1 MQFCPH
7 CSTPLAI
14 RLIEQRELPA
24 CPACD
29 WIYWN
34 SPVPA
39 AGCLIEQGGSL
50 LLIRRKTPPHA
61 GEWSLPVGFLQFGE
75 TAEQAASRE
84 VEEETGLRVEA
95 AALLGTYS
103 DIINPQRSHLVLI
116 FHGRIIGGALK
127 AGDDA
132 EAAGWFSENALPPIA
147 FASAQS
153 AVETWRAQR
162 QGPPTAFYFCP
173 RCRSKLETR
182 QIVARPQQVCPTCD
196 WIYWVSPIPIAETI
210 VTNNE
215 GHVLLIKRKFP
226 PRVGDWALPGG
237 FLDWG
242 ENAETAAVREVREET
257 GLEVRLARLLCTLG
271 LPSLLNPEQCLVKA
285 IFIGEIA
292 GGNLQAGDDALDA
305 KFFAWENLPENLATE
320 STRQALRQWRAQ
332 HNISGY

>member
-7 CSTPLAI
+7 CSTPLEI
-14 RLIEQRELPA
+14 KLIEQRELWA
-24 CPACD
+24 CPKCE

-39 AGCLIEQGGSL
+39 AGCLIEQGGNL
-50 LLIRRKTPPHA
+50 LLVRRKSPPHV

-75 TAEQAASRE
+75 TAEQAAARE

-103 DIINPQRSHLVLI
+103 DVINAQRSHLVLI
-116 FHGRIIGGALK
+116 FRGRIIGGALK

-132 EAAGWFSENALPPIA
+132 EAADWFSENALPRIA

-153 AVETWRAQR
+153 AIATWRAQR
-162 QGPPTAFYFCP
+162 QNSPTAYFFCP

-182 QIVARPQQVCPTCD
+182 QILSRPQQVCATCD
-196 WIYWVSPIPIAETI
+196 WIYWVNPIPIAETI

-215 GHVLLIKRKFP
+215 GHVLLIKRKLP
-226 PRVGDWALPGG
+226 PRIGDWALPGG

-242 ENAETAAVREVREET
+242 ENAETAAIREVREET
-257 GLEVRLARLLCTLG
+257 GLDVRLVRLLCTLG
-271 LPSLLNPEQCLVKA
+271 LPSLLNPEQCLVKS

-292 GGNLQAGDDALDA
+292 GGTLQAGDDALDA

-320 STRQALRQWRAQ
+320 STHEALRRWRAQ
-332 HNISGY
+332 RNIL